1 MNEIVLHVLLIWFL
15 LSLTLVLF
23 YEKLVVQRQMARNM
37 YTGKGQTYN
46 KKKARSS
53 YLTIALVSGVAA
65 ISLVKLLS
73 FMA

>member
-1 MNEIVLHVLLIWFL
+1 MNESVLHVLLIWSL
-15 LSLTLVLF
+15 LFITLVLF
-23 YEKLVVQRQMARNM
+23 YEKLVVQRQMHHNM
-37 YTGKGQTYN
+37 YRGKGFTYN

-65 ISLVKLLS
+65 IALVKLLA